1 MRFIADFHVHSKY
14 SRATSQQMNIPTLSK
29 YAKRKGIG
37 LMGTGDFTHP
47 MWLYELKKELEPVSD
62 GLFRHEDTFFIL
74 TAEVSNIFVR
84 KGKSKKVHNII
95 FAKSFDIVEKINL
108 QLERYGD
115 LSADGRPM
123 LSLEAKDLVKIVL
136 DIDPECLIVPAH
148 AWTPWF
154 SIFGSNSGFDSVE
167 ECFEE
172 ETHNIYALE
181 TGLSSDPPM
190 NWRLS
195 DLDQYTLISNSD
207 SHSPAKIGREANAF
221 DCEINYKEIID
232 VIKRKDRNKF
242 LFTIEFFPEE
252 GKYHY
257 DGHRN
262 CNIRFT
268 PAQTKANNGIC
279 PSCGKK
285 ITIGVM
291 NRVEELADRPEG
303 FIPENYIPC
312 KHLIPLDEVIS
323 KVTKKGIGTSSVE
336 NEYLKLTQSKY
347 TEFDILI
354 YLSKEELK
362 QIASTEIIKGVLNVR
377 EKKVNI
383 LPGYD
388 GVYGEIEIPIEE
400 VEENPVQL
408 SLF

>member
-1 MRFIADFHVHSKY
+1 MKFIADFHIHSKY
-14 SRATSQQMNIPTLSK
+14 SRATSPQMEIPTLSK
-29 YAKRKGIG
+29 YARRKGIA
-37 LMGTGDFTHP
+37 LMGTGDWTHP
-47 MWLYELKKELEPVSD
+47 VWLYELKKVLEPVSY
-62 GLFRHEDTFFIL
+62 GLFKYEDTFFML
-74 TAEVSNIFVR
+74 TAEVSNLFNR
-84 KGKSKKVHNII
+84 KGKGKKVHNII
-95 FAKSFDIVEKINL
+95 FAPSFESVEKINSH
-108 QLERYGD
+108 LEKYGD

-123 LSLEAKDLVKIVL
+123 LSLDAKNLVKIIL
-136 DIDPECLIVPAH
+136 DIDPDCFVVPAH

-154 SIFGSNSGFDSVE
+154 SVFGSNSGFDSVE

-172 ETHNIYALE
+172 ETRNIYALE

-195 DLDQYTLISNSD
+195 ELDQYTLISNSD

-232 VIKRKDRNKF
+232 VLKRKDRNKF

-257 DGHRN
+257 DGHRL
-262 CNIRFT
+262 CNLRFT
-268 PAQTKANNGIC
+268 PAQTKAHNGIC

-285 ITIGVM
+285 ITVGVV
-291 NRVEELADRPEG
+291 NRVEKLADRPEG
-303 FIPENYIPC
+303 FVPENHIPC
-312 KHLIPLDEVIS
+312 KHLIPLEEIIS
-323 KVTKKGIGTSSVE
+323 KVTKKGVGTAAVE
-336 NEYLKLTQSKY
+336 NEYLKLTQSRH
-347 TEFDILI
+347 TEFDILL
-354 YLSKEELK
+354 YLSKEELSQFVSK
-362 QIASTEIIKGVLNVR
+362 EILRGILNVR

-388 GVYGEIEIPIEE
+388 GVYGEIDIPLEEEKEEI
-400 VEENPVQL
+400 VQL

>member
-1 MRFIADFHVHSKY
+1 
-14 SRATSQQMNIPTLSK
+14 MNIQTLSK
-29 YAKRKGIG
+29 YAKRKGIT
-37 LMGTGDFTHP
+37 LMGTGDWTHP
-47 MWLYELKKELEPVSD
+47 MWVYELKKELEPVGN
-62 GLFRHEDTFFIL
+62 GLFKNEDTFFML
-74 TAEVSNIFVR
+74 TAEVSNLFVR
-84 KGKSKKVHNII
+84 KGKGKKVHNII
-95 FAKSFDIVEKINL
+95 FAPSFETIEKINQ

-123 LSLEAKDLVKIVL
+123 LSLEAKNLVKTVL
-136 DIDPECLIVPAH
+136 DIDPDCLIIPAH

-154 SIFGSNSGFDSVE
+154 SIFGSNSGFNSVE

-195 DLDQYTLISNSD
+195 DLDRYTLISNSD

-221 DCEINYKEIID
+221 DCEMNYKEIVE

-257 DGHRN
+257 DGHRD
-262 CNIRFT
+262 CKLRFT

-279 PSCGKK
+279 PSCGRK
-285 ITIGVM
+285 ITVGVM

-312 KHLIPLDEVIS
+312 KHLVPLEEIIS
-323 KVTKKGIGTSSVE
+323 KVTKKGIGTGAVE
-336 NEYLKLTQSKY
+336 NEYLKLTQHKY
-347 TEFDILI
+347 NEFDILI
-354 YLSKEELK
+354 HLSNEELSRFVPK
-362 QIASTEIIKGVLNVR
+362 EILKGILNVR

-388 GVYGEIEIPIEE
+388 GVYGEIEIPLEE
-400 VEENPVQL
+400 EKEHIQL

>member
-1 MRFIADFHVHSKY
+1 
-14 SRATSQQMNIPTLSK
+14 MNIDSLNK
-29 YAKRKGIG
+29 YAKQKGIS
-37 LMGTGDFTHP
+37 LMGSGDFTHP
-47 MWLYELKKELEPVSD
+47 IWIYELKKDLEPIGN
-62 GLFRHEDTFFIL
+62 GLFRHEDTLFML

-84 KGKSKKVHNII
+84 KGKSKKIHNII
-95 FAKSFDIVEKINL
+95 FAPSFETVEKINN
-108 QLERYGD
+108 QLGKYGD

-136 DIDPECLIVPAH
+136 DIDPTCLIIPAH

-195 DLDQYTLISNSD
+195 ELDRYTLISNSD
-207 SHSPAKIGREANAF
+207 SHSPSKIGREANVF
-221 DCEINYKEIID
+221 DCELDYKEIIG

-257 DGHRN
+257 DGHRD

-268 PAQTKANNGIC
+268 PNQTKVNNGRC

-291 NRVEELADRPEG
+291 NRVEHLADRQEG
-303 FIPENYIPC
+303 FIPENHIPC
-312 KHLIPLDEVIS
+312 KHLVPLEEIIS
-323 KVTKKGIGTSSVE
+323 KTIKKGIGTIAVE
-336 NEYLKLTQSKY
+336 NEYSKLTQNKY

-354 YLSKEELK
+354 YLPKEKLY
-362 QIASTEIIKGVLNVR
+362 QITSTEITKGIINVR
-377 EKKVNI
+377 EKKITI

-388 GVYGEIEIPIEE
+388 GVYGEIQIPIEE
-400 VEENPVQL
+400 EEKEQIQL

>member
-1 MRFIADFHVHSKY
+1 MKFIADFHIHSKY

-29 YAKRKGIG
+29 YAKRKGIT
-37 LMGTGDFTHP
+37 LMGTGDWTHP
-47 MWLYELKKELEPVSD
+47 LWLYELKKELEPMGE
-62 GLFRHEDTFFIL
+62 GLFRYEDTFFML
-74 TAEVSNIFVR
+74 TTEVSNLFVR
-84 KGKSKKVHNII
+84 KGKGKKVHNII
-95 FAKSFDIVEKINL
+95 FAPSFETVEKIN
-108 QLERYGD
+108 QQVGRYGD

-123 LSLEAKDLVKIVL
+123 LSLEAKNLVKIVL
-136 DIDPECLIVPAH
+136 DIDPQCLIVPAH
-148 AWTPWF
+148 VWTPWF
-154 SIFGSNSGFDSVE
+154 SVFGSNSGFDSVE

-195 DLDQYTLISNSD
+195 NLDKYTLISNSD
-207 SHSPAKIGREANAF
+207 SHSPAKIGREANVF
-221 DCEINYKEIID
+221 DCEINYKEIIGLL
-232 VIKRKDRNKF
+232 KRKDNTKF

-262 CNIRFT
+262 CKLRFS

-285 ITIGVM
+285 ITVGVM

-312 KHLIPLDEVIS
+312 KHLVPLEEIIS
-323 KVTKKGIGTSSVE
+323 KVTKKGIGTGAVE
-336 NEYLKLTQSKY
+336 NEYLKLTQGQY

-354 YLSKEELK
+354 YLSKEKLSQFISTDILK
-362 QIASTEIIKGVLNVR
+362 GILNVR
-377 EKKVNI
+377 EKKLNI

-388 GVYGEIEIPIEE
+388 GVYGEIEIPIEDE
-400 VEENPVQL
+400 KEKVQL

>member
-1 MRFIADFHVHSKY
+1 
-14 SRATSQQMNIPTLSK
+14 MNIPTLSK
-29 YAKRKGIG
+29 YAKQKGIT
-37 LMGTGDFTHP
+37 LLGTGDFTHP
-47 MWLYELKKELEPVSD
+47 MWLYELKKELKPVGN
-62 GLFRHEDTFFIL
+62 GLFKYEDTLFML
-74 TAEVSNIFVR
+74 TAEVCNLFVR
-84 KGKSKKVHNII
+84 KGKGKKVHNII
-95 FAKSFDIVEKINL
+95 LAPSFETVEKINQ

-123 LSLEAKDLVKIVL
+123 LSLEAKNLVKIVL
-136 DIDPECLIVPAH
+136 DIDPDSLIIPAH

-154 SIFGSNSGFDSVE
+154 SVFGSNSGFDSVE

-195 DLDQYTLISNSD
+195 DLDKYTLISNSD
-207 SHSPAKIGREANAF
+207 SHSPAKIGREANAL
-221 DCEINYKEIID
+221 DCEINYQEIIG
-232 VIKRKDRNKF
+232 VIKRKDRKKF

-257 DGHRN
+257 DGHRE
-262 CNIRFT
+262 CKLRLT
-268 PAQTKANNGIC
+268 PAQTKANNGLC
-279 PSCGKK
+279 PSCGRK
-285 ITIGVM
+285 ITVGVM

-303 FIPENYIPC
+303 FIPENHIPC
-312 KHLIPLDEVIS
+312 KHIVPLEEIIS
-323 KVTKKGIGTSSVE
+323 KVTKKGVGTTIVE
-336 NEYLKLTQSKY
+336 NEYLKITQGKY
-347 TEFDILI
+347 SEFDILI
-354 YLSKEELK
+354 YLTQEELK
-362 QIASTEIIKGVLNVR
+362 QFISPEILKGILNVR

-388 GVYGEIEIPIEE
+388 GVYGEIEIPLEE
-400 VEENPVQL
+400 EKEQVQL

>member
-1 MRFIADFHVHSKY
+1 MKFIADFHIHSKY

-29 YAKRKGIG
+29 YAKRKGIT
-37 LMGTGDFTHP
+37 LMGTGDWTHP
-47 MWLYELKKELEPVSD
+47 LWLYELKKELEPIGE
-62 GLFRHEDTFFIL
+62 GLFRYEDTFFML
-74 TAEVSNIFVR
+74 TTEVSNLFVR
-84 KGKSKKVHNII
+84 KGKGKKVHNII
-95 FAKSFDIVEKINL
+95 FAPSFETVEKINQ
-108 QLERYGD
+108 QLGRYGD

-123 LSLEAKDLVKIVL
+123 LSLEAKNLVKIVL
-136 DIDPECLIVPAH
+136 DIDPHCLIVPAH
-148 AWTPWF
+148 VWTPWF
-154 SIFGSNSGFDSVE
+154 SVFGSNSGFDSVE

-195 DLDQYTLISNSD
+195 NLDKYTLISNSD
-207 SHSPAKIGREANAF
+207 SHSPAKIGREANVF
-221 DCEINYKEIID
+221 DCEINYKEIIGLL
-232 VIKRKDRNKF
+232 KRKDNTKF

-257 DGHRN
+257 DGHRD
-262 CNIRFT
+262 CKLRFT
-268 PAQTKANNGIC
+268 PAQTRANKGIC

-285 ITIGVM
+285 ITVGVM

-312 KHLIPLDEVIS
+312 KHLVPLEEIIS
-323 KVTKKGIGTSSVE
+323 KVTKKGIGTGAVE
-336 NEYLKLTQSKY
+336 NEYLKLTQGQY

-354 YLSKEELK
+354 YLSNEKLSQFIPTDILK
-362 QIASTEIIKGVLNVR
+362 GILNVR
-377 EKKVNI
+377 EKKLNI

-400 VEENPVQL
+400 EKEKVQL